1 MMSLS
6 RKPFPP
12 TIWQYH
18 VCFAGPHLYANT
30 ARCTYIGSN
39 QLPCGHD
46 FCFTH
51 CRKDDEVPEPLLL
64 LETYTRD
71 FNSTFELSIGED
83 INQPNL
89 WRSLSPLSR
98 PLLSRPP
105 LSRPPLSRP
114 PLSRADSPAPFSNDV
129 DSDTEDVAPFTPVSN
144 DVDSDTEGVAPFAR
158 VSNDVDPDTE
168 GVAPFARVPNDVDPD
183 IQGVAPFA
191 RVPNDVDPDTE
202 GVAPFARVS
211 NDVDPDTEGVAP
223 FARVSNDVDPDTESV
238 ASSTFSKAS
247 TDTIESG
254 ITDYSQDKM
263 ISAYADLFALIAF
276 DSDLRPLFVAASASE
291 RLSAEDFTTTLRR
304 SLKKLAQDLRSET
317 LSKAHKEARTFISKR
332 AERLARDTV
341 NKYWWSNKP
350 EEQSP
355 VVSDHDGSSS
365 GEDGEGIEISEQPAS
380 FDSMK
385 AFIRSS
391 TAFAK
396 FITRIQRYVQESL
409 ILWESVGK
417 EWEEELHTFTPHYL
431 PGNPTIRIL
440 DRDDVSLVDLVKLAL
455 ERYSG
460 EEWIW
465 RPFARPRR
473 KLANG
478 KIRVM
483 WKCVSTS
490 SLFQI
495 W

>member
-1 MMSLS
+1 M
-6 RKPFPP
+6 
-12 TIWQYH
+12 
-18 VCFAGPHLYANT
+18 
-30 ARCTYIGSN
+30 
-39 QLPCGHD
+39 
-46 FCFTH
+46 
-51 CRKDDEVPEPLLL
+51 
-64 LETYTRD
+64 
-71 FNSTFELSIGED
+71 GED

-89 WRSLSPLSR
+89 WR
-98 PLLSRPP
+98 
-105 LSRPPLSRP
+105 SRPPLSRP

-129 DSDTEDVAPFTPVSN
+129 DSDTEDVAPFTPVPNDVDLDTEGVALFARVLNEVDPDTKGVASFMRVSN
-144 DVDSDTEGVAPFAR
+144 DVDPDTESVTPFARVLNDVNLDIEGVTPFARVSNDVNLDTEGVAPSARVLNDVNLDTEGVAPFARVSNDVDLDIEGVAPFAR

-168 GVAPFARVPNDVDPD
+168 GVA
-183 IQGVAPFA
+183 
-191 RVPNDVDPDTE
+191 
-202 GVAPFARVS
+202 
-211 NDVDPDTEGVAP
+211 
-223 FARVSNDVDPDTESV
+223 
-238 ASSTFSKAS
+238 SSTFSKAS
-247 TDTIESG
+247 ADTIESG

-263 ISAYADLFALIAF
+263 ISANADLFALIAF

-409 ILWESVGK
+409 ISWESVGK
-417 EWEEELHTFTPHYL
+417 EWEEELHTFRVFAKYGTCTAVHWYRAVQYSFFGHGAVPYRAVGTVL
-431 PGNPTIRIL
+431 LCTVLRPAPGGRRRI
-440 DRDDVSLVDLVKLAL
+440 VDLY
-455 ERYSG
+455 RYTD
-460 EEWIW
+460 
-465 RPFARPRR
+465 
-473 KLANG
+473 
-478 KIRVM
+478 VD
-483 WKCVSTS
+483 
-490 SLFQI
+490 LFL
-495 W
+495 